1 MSMLKLILIGDS
13 AVGKT
18 SLIQRYVMNKFDSVY
33 KSTIGC
39 DFLAKTVFVQKV
51 EYNLQIWDTAGH
63 ERFSSM
69 TTSYYRGSDGVVVV
83 FDVTNANSFNNVEN
97 WIDDYKKVMN
107 GKDVP
112 IVICGNKVDLYNRM
126 VSSETART
134 WCSNRN
140 YTYIETSAATC
151 QGVRDLFM
159 EVVNVIAEGKKNDNI
174 DILRPVPVNLQKN
187 NSSNDGGCC

>member
-69 TTSYYRGSDGVVVV
+69 TTSYYRGSDGAVIV
-83 FDVTNANSFNNVEN
+83 FDVTNTNSFNNVEN
-97 WIDDYKKVMN
+97 WIDEYKKAMH
-107 GKDVP
+107 GRDVP
-112 IVICGNKVDLYNRM
+112 IIICGNKVDLHNRM
-126 VSSETART
+126 ISAETART

-140 YTYIETSAATC
+140 YSYIETSAATS

-159 EVVNVIAEGKKNDNI
+159 EVVKVIVDNKSDTKVD

-187 NSSNDGGCC
+187 NQSGGCC